1 VANVDCFCSVV
12 TDDPTSL
19 QIEGPD
25 RGMVLNV
32 DPIRITELVPIID
45 ANLCHDTFLNSRRKR
60 KIMIK
65 KLDKKTWRSDR
76 GTRKP
81 FPQR

>member
-1 VANVDCFCSVV
+1 MIVV
-12 TDDPTSL
+12 LPMSDDPTSL
-19 QIEGPD
+19 VYRAD
-25 RGMVLNV
+25 RGGRVSNA
-32 DPIRITELVPIID
+32 DPIRITKLVFIID
-45 ANLCHDTFLNSRRKR
+45 ANLCHDTFLISRRKR

-65 KLDKKTWRSDR
+65 ELENRNKHGDLIR